1 MSRTIHSRIWN
12 NLIILPGVSLTTLL
26 MACSSSM
33 PSESDGRKV
42 LENVAQS
49 KGVYRVNTFRKTNGV
64 LSESRG
70 TYQLEF
76 EADIECQKVNMPT
89 SSSGVFNYTFNLI
102 EPGSLNTNCGQVG
115 EKQKLKDRLFFQKTE
130 KGWRGT
136 DGELY

>member
-1 MSRTIHSRIWN
+1 MARTIHSRIRDN
-12 NLIILPGVSLTTLL
+12 IIILAAALTTLL
-26 MACSSSM
+26 LSCSASV

-64 LSESRG
+64 LSESGG
-70 TYQLEF
+70 TYQFEF
-76 EADIECQKVNMPT
+76 EADIECQKVNMPS

-115 EKQKLKDRLFFQKTE
+115 EKQKLKDRLFFQRTE